1 VYQLSPNIELLFTE
15 AGPDPAARVRA
26 AAAAGF
32 DAVEIWGTLDK
43 DVNSLAKALSD
54 SGVTLTSV
62 LAEPRTNFTLPGTD
76 LGPFFDGLERG
87 VENARLLGAPRIVLG
102 SGVGFP
108 GAKRAKNLDRLVE
121 VFSRAVERTEGSG
134 VTLILEPVNTRVD
147 HPGALL
153 DRTADAVAVARGV
166 GSGSFRILYDMY
178 HSVTE
183 SEDTA
188 AELAAAGD
196 LVDYVQIADAPGR
209 GQPGSGGIDW
219 PASLAVLR
227 AAGYAGPIGLEYY
240 PTVESGESLRL
251 IRSVAEAA

>member
-1 VYQLSPNIELLFTE
+1 MYQLSPNIELLFTE

-54 SGVTLTSV
+54 NGVTLTSV

-108 GAKRAKNLDRLVE
+108 GAKRPKNLDRLVE
-121 VFSRAVERTEGSG
+121 AFSQAIQRTGARA
-134 VTLILEPVNTRVD
+134 
-147 HPGALL
+147 
-153 DRTADAVAVARGV
+153 
-166 GSGSFRILYDMY
+166 
-178 HSVTE
+178 
-183 SEDTA
+183 
-188 AELAAAGD
+188 
-196 LVDYVQIADAPGR
+196 
-209 GQPGSGGIDW
+209 
-219 PASLAVLR
+219 
-227 AAGYAGPIGLEYY
+227 
-240 PTVESGESLRL
+240 
-251 IRSVAEAA
+251 

>member
-166 GSGSFRILYDMY
+166 GSRSFRILYDMY

-196 LVDYVQIADAPGR
+196 LVNYVQIADAPGR